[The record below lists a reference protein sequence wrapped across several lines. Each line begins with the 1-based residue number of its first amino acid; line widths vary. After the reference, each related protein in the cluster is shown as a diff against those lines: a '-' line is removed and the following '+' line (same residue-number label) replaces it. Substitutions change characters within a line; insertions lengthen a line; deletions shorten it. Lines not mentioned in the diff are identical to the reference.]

1 MLTSNGS
8 EVIYMN
14 GKIQGIIVCGVII
27 ACLGGTLAFLNA
39 TGGDTASDTDS
50 SSQTVNENSEDTSV
64 LLIDSSSDDIKS
76 ITAVNE
82 YGGFTM
88 SRPSS
93 GKTAWVIEELNG
105 INQSSTLQS
114 GMAEDVAQLEAY
126 KTVEENSSDLSKYG
140 LDSPAG
146 EFTVT
151 FSDDTQRTFCVGDVS
166 TKTRYRYLCEKGE
179 SDVYMILNSRVSY
192 FIEPKEN
199 LVDTS
204 LIESPDDSDMPDY
217 GTLTVHRSDLDYDMV
232 FENDPYDKEGMV
244 SAQVMT
250 EPIFSYLNVSVSSET
265 THGMWGLSAES
276 AEKIFPDDED
286 FKTYGLDEPFTEV
299 NFKGDG
305 YDYTLKIGNPIY
317 EENDDGEKTTEI
329 ASYYCYLTGVDGVDC
344 IWIISADS
352 LPWATVLPGDVVT
365 SLMTTNN
372 IMDVSEVKVTSEDG
386 DITYELDSDGES
398 TINYVKMNG
407 EDVDVSLFQDLYKYL
422 LTCPTSEIYFEDP
435 QGESYLTIE
444 ISCKNGYNDVMEF
457 YSDSSRRS
465 IVVLNGRPSF
475 RIQTKWTDRF
485 LENVENVK
493 NGEAVVDT
501 Y

>member
-1 MLTSNGS
+1 MLTANGS

-64 LLIDSSSDDIKS
+64 LLIDSSADDIKS

-192 FIEPKEN
+192 FIAYRKSGRQRYAGLRN
-199 LVDTS
+199 A
-204 LIESPDDSDMPDY
+204 Y
-217 GTLTVHRSDLDYDMV
+217 RS
-232 FENDPYDKEGMV
+232 
-244 SAQVMT
+244 Q
-250 EPIFSYLNVSVSSET
+250 
-265 THGMWGLSAES
+265 
-276 AEKIFPDDED
+276 
-286 FKTYGLDEPFTEV
+286 
-299 NFKGDG
+299 
-305 YDYTLKIGNPIY
+305 IG
-317 EENDDGEKTTEI
+317 
-329 ASYYCYLTGVDGVDC
+329 
-344 IWIISADS
+344 
-352 LPWATVLPGDVVT
+352 
-365 SLMTTNN
+365 
-372 IMDVSEVKVTSEDG
+372 
-386 DITYELDSDGES
+386 
-398 TINYVKMNG
+398 
-407 EDVDVSLFQDLYKYL
+407 
-422 LTCPTSEIYFEDP
+422 
-435 QGESYLTIE
+435 
-444 ISCKNGYNDVMEF
+444 
-457 YSDSSRRS
+457 SR
-465 IVVLNGRPSF
+465 L
-475 RIQTKWTDRF
+475 
-485 LENVENVK
+485 
-493 NGEAVVDT
+493 
-501 Y
+501 

>member
-1 MLTSNGS
+1 
-8 EVIYMN
+8 MN

-39 TGGDTASDTDS
+39 TGGDSSSDTDS

-64 LLIDSSSDDIKS
+64 LLIDSTADDIKS
-76 ITAVNE
+76 IAAVNE

-88 SRPSS
+88 SRPAS
-93 GKTAWVIEELNG
+93 GKTAWTIEELNG
-105 INQSSTLQS
+105 INQSSSLQS

-126 KTVEENSSDLSKYG
+126 KTVEENSSDLGKYG
-140 LDSPAG
+140 LESPAG

-151 FSDDTQRTFCVGDVS
+151 FTDDTQSTFCIGDVS

-204 LIESPDDSDMPDY
+204 LIEDPGDSDMPDY
-217 GTLTVHRSDLDYDMV
+217 GTLTVRRSDLDYDMV

-244 SAQVMT
+244 SSQVMT
-250 EPIFSYLNVSVSSET
+250 EPIFSYLNVSVSSAT

-276 AEKIFPDDED
+276 AVKIFPDEED
-286 FKTYGLDEPFTEV
+286 FKTYGLDEPLAEV
-299 NFKGDG
+299 TFKGDG
-305 YDYTLKIGNPIY
+305 YNYDLKIGDPIY
-317 EENDDGEKTTEI
+317 EENDDGEQTAEI

-344 IWIISADS
+344 VWTVSADS
-352 LPWATVLPGDVVT
+352 LPWATVMPGDVVT

-372 IMDVSEVKVTSEDG
+372 IMDVSEVRVTAEDSE
-386 DITYELDSDGES
+386 IVYELDSDGES
-398 TINYVKMNG
+398 TINSVKMNG
-407 EDVDVSLFQDLYKYL
+407 EDIDVSLFQDLYKYL
-422 LTCPTSEIYFEDP
+422 LTCPTSEIYFEEP

-444 ISCKNGYNDVMEF
+444 ISCEDGYNDVMEF

-465 IVVLNGRPSF
+465 IVALNGRPSF
-475 RIQTKWTDRF
+475 RIQSKWTDRF
-485 LENVENVK
+485 LENMENVK